1 MRTLVL
7 TFLVLQLAGGALAL
21 ACDEVC
27 HDNEMYSDSA
37 EMCVPKERPST

>member
-1 MRTLVL
+1 MRILAL
-7 TFLVLQLAGGALAL
+7 TFLVLQLTGGALAL

-37 EMCVPKERPST
+37 EMCVPKEQPST